1 MCTVGVDDYDETER
15 RIIDAGGTS
24 GAAEDGTDRV
34 GLAGLLPRP
43 SETETDAELTLRLGG
58 HNLGLGPGIERI
70 LYATAPKLRFC
81 QFGRNNK
88 ADRRSRGGEVL
99 NVCLLARSPSF
110 VTLLVRID
118 G

>member
-1 MCTVGVDDYDETER
+1 MALT
-15 RIIDAGGTS
+15 
-24 GAAEDGTDRV
+24 
-34 GLAGLLPRP
+34 GLAWQGYYLDRRK
-43 SETETDAELTLRLGG
+43 TETDAELRLRLGG

-70 LYATAPKLRFC
+70 LYATAT
-81 QFGRNNK
+81 QTSVMSIWTEQQGH
-88 ADRRSRGGEVL
+88 RRSRGGEVL